1 MALMV
6 DIRSVMSGHPGALLA
21 TISSFKKEN
30 PQRSETT
37 KICDFPLNIQCL
49 TLIFNVQYYQAQ
61 L

>member
-49 TLIFNVQYYQAQ
+49 TLFFFLI
-61 L
+61 